1 MKRTI
6 TYSVLSLAAIA
17 VVMTALFA
25 SRGRISKPA
34 ATVLA
39 EQEREAVVAAPG
51 RVEPVSE
58 EINIGSEIPGKLKA
72 VMVEEGD
79 RVGRGEIIAEL
90 VNDDYL
96 AQVAS
101 AEARLYQKEAELR
114 LVVNGA
120 RHQERREALES
131 VREAEAMLENS
142 RAEMVRRRSLFEKGV
157 IAKEESDR
165 AEREYK
171 VALARAEAAA
181 QRHDL
186 IDDEA
191 REEDLAKAEADVALA
206 RAQLREARARLEKTY
221 IRSPLD
227 AVVLRKHLKAGE
239 SVSEMR
245 ESPIVTIA
253 DISTLRV
260 RADVDET
267 DVNRIEAGQKAYV
280 RADAYGEKRFWGR
293 VIRIGQVLGKKNVR
307 TDEPTERVD
316 TKILETLIELDRGS
330 YLPTGLRVDAF
341 IVIDGPE
348 ARR

>member
-6 TYSVLSLAAIA
+6 IYSVLSLAAIA
-17 VVMTALFA
+17 VVMTALLA
-25 SRGRISKPA
+25 SKGRISKPS

-101 AEARLYQKEAELR
+101 AEARMYQKEAELR

-131 VREAEAMLENS
+131 VREAEAMLENA

-181 QRHDL
+181 QRHNL
-186 IDDEA
+186 IDGEA

-227 AVVLRKHLKAGE
+227 AIVLRKHLKTGE

-280 RADAYGEKRFWGR
+280 TADAYGEKRFWGR

-316 TKILETLIELDRGS
+316 TKILETLIELERGS

-341 IVIDGPE
+341 IVIDGRE
-348 ARR
+348 ASR